1 MTRKAKPEPA
11 VPPRQHWHIGVG
23 AFTARPKLMIAMA
36 LGLAVGL
43 ASAIA
48 PDFRVS
54 SCLIAGWDAFCA
66 VYLGLTLHALAGQG
80 PDEIRARSAQQDQG
94 QAVILLLILAAC
106 AVSLA
111 AVGLELSQA
120 QHNHGLEKAVR
131 VAAAFV
137 TVVGSWLV
145 MQLVFALHYAH
156 EFYAADPET
165 GEDAGGLGFP
175 GGEAPD
181 YWDFL
186 HFSIVIG
193 VASQTAD
200 IAFTGKA
207 LRRLGTTHSLIAFTF
222 NTLILALTIN
232 LVAGLFGG

>member
-1 MTRKAKPEPA
+1 MTRPPAKARSRWRLG
-11 VPPRQHWHIGVG
+11 PR
-23 AFTARPKLMIAMA
+23 AFAARPRLSLA
-36 LGLAVGL
+36 LGAGL
-43 ASAIA
+43 AAGIGCALLAFALS
-48 PDFRVS
+48 PS
-54 SCLIAGWDAFCA
+54 SCLLAGWNVFCGL
-66 VYLGLTLHALAGQG
+66 YLALTLTAVAREG
-80 PDEIRARSAQQDQG
+80 PDEIRARAAQQDQG
-94 QAVILLLILAAC
+94 QAVILLLVLTAC
-106 AVSLA
+106 AASLA

-120 QHNHGLEKAVR
+120 QHDHGLEKAVR
-131 VAAAFV
+131 VAAAFA

-145 MQLVFALHYAH
+145 MQLIFALHYAH
-156 EFYAADPET
+156 EFYAADSET
-165 GEDAGGLGFP
+165 GEDTGGLAFP

-207 LRRLGTTHSLIAFTF
+207 LRRLGTAHSLIAFAF

-232 LVAGLFGG
+232 LVAGLF